1 MSNACYYLNWGGYY
15 VCAECGKKFY
25 ITNPGEYVYKLPST
39 TKGGGSLAYFCRW
52 DHLRAWEKKNRP
64 NERFTGHMVVSDD
77 D

>member
-1 MSNACYYLNWGGYY
+1 MSTACYYMNWGGEYT
-15 VCAECGKKFY
+15 CAWCGKKKY
-25 ITNPGEYVYKLPST
+25 LTNPGDYVYKKPAS
-39 TKGGGSLAYFCRW
+39 TKGGSSMVYFCGW